1 MNLPAQLALALPAS
15 IPSPPAEFSKFS
27 IGPLTIHAYALCI
40 LAGILLA
47 LWVTN
52 RRLTARGGNSD
63 MLWDIVIWAIPFGI
77 VGGRLYH
84 VLITDPGYYFG
95 LGGQQAHWA
104 EIPQLWLGGLGIM
117 GAISLGAVGALI
129 GCRRAGV
136 RLSAFADAAAPG
148 VLLAQM
154 AGRWGNWFNQELF
167 GAPPTLPWGLEID
180 PGNHNF
186 PAGLPADTLFHP
198 TFLYESVW
206 NLLGFFVLIGLDR
219 KFQLRRGALFWCYV
233 IWYGIG
239 RTFTESLRLDPA
251 EIITIGPLSLRIHQW
266 LAIGLIVLG
275 TVALVYV
282 LAKLR
287 PQHQDS
293 IFLPGREPELAPAG
307 REAKADGAEGLAK
320 PSGTESSGTEASGTE
335 PSGTA
340 SSEGGSED

>member
-1 MNLPAQLALALPAS
+1 MNLSAQLALALPAS
-15 IPSPPAEFSKFS
+15 IPSPPVEFSKFS

-40 LAGILLA
+40 LLGIVLA

-52 RRLTARGGNSD
+52 RRLAARGGTSD

-84 VLITDPGYYFG
+84 VLITDPSYYFG
-95 LGGQQAHWA
+95 LGGQTAHWG

-117 GAISLGAVGALI
+117 GAISLGAVGAWI

-167 GAPPTLPWGLEID
+167 GAPTTLPWGLEID
-180 PGNHNF
+180 ASNHNF

-198 TFLYESVW
+198 TFLYESIW
-206 NLLGFFVLIGLDR
+206 NLLGFVVLIALDR

-251 EIITIGPLSLRIHQW
+251 EIITIGPLALRVHQW
-266 LAIGLIVLG
+266 LAIALVLLG
-275 TVALVYV
+275 TVALTYV

-287 PQHQDS
+287 GQHQDS
-293 IFLPGREPELAPAG
+293 IFLPGREPAAQPAAADTAADGLAPDTEPAS
-307 REAKADGAEGLAK
+307 AEDTPK
-320 PSGTESSGTEASGTE
+320 SSGEQ
-335 PSGTA
+335 P
-340 SSEGGSED
+340 